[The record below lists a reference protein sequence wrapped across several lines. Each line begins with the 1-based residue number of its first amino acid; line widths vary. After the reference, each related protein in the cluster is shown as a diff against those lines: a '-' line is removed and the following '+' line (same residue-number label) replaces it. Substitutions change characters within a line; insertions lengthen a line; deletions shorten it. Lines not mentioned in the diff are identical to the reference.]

1 MAVVTRTDT
10 RRSQEMFSRIT
21 RSIAGGE
28 SSYARLRSG
37 IELCIERSQGARM
50 WDVDGNQYLD
60 YCLGYGPLLFGHH
73 PEDIVAAVVEQITQ
87 RGYHFSFPH
96 RLDYEVGERL
106 QRMVPSMEL
115 MRFACSGT
123 EATMAAMRLA
133 RGYTSR
139 EKIIKFEGA
148 YHGWS
153 DIHYISAHPTV
164 GAAASGLHRAPRSVP
179 DTAGIP
185 AAIADTIIVQPFNDL
200 EVLERTLRTRGFEI
214 AAVLIEPALANCGI
228 IPPLPGYLEGVRRLT
243 EEHGVLLIFDEVMT
257 GFRVAP
263 GGAQEHF
270 GIRPDLS
277 TFAKVLG
284 GGFPV
289 AAFGGRADVMEL
301 EATGEVMHGGTYSAS
316 PLVLAAAKAVLDRIE
331 RDRDTMYPYLNRLTQ
346 RLQDGLLGVVRA
358 AGYPSLVQ
366 GVGPFFQLFFLD
378 RPRERLVDYRDA
390 MGHSRHDVYAA
401 FHEAMQQRGI
411 YFHPG
416 QSERWFLSTEHT
428 EADVD
433 QTVAAAADSIA
444 EVARQL
450 PPTSA
455 AA

>member
-1 MAVVTRTDT
+1 MAVATTTDT
-10 RRSQEMFSRIT
+10 RRSQEMFRRIS

-37 IELCIERSQGARM
+37 IELCIERSAGARM
-50 WDVDGNQYLD
+50 WDVDGNEYLD

-73 PEDIVAAVVEQITQ
+73 PQDIVDAVVEQITE
-87 RGYHFSFPH
+87 RGFHFTFPH

-106 QRMVPSMEL
+106 QRLVPSMEL
-115 MRFACSGT
+115 IRFACSGT

-133 RGYTSR
+133 RGFTGK
-139 EKIIKFEGA
+139 EKIVKFEGA

-153 DIHYISAHPTV
+153 DLQYISAHPV
-164 GAAASGLHRAPRSVP
+164 IRAAGLHHAPRSLP
-179 DTAGIP
+179 DTPGTPKAF
-185 AAIADTIIVQPFNDL
+185 ADAIIIQPFNDL
-200 EVLERTLRTRGFEI
+200 DVLARTLHERAFEI
-214 AAVLIEPALANCGI
+214 AGVIIEPALANCGI
-228 IPPLPGYLEGVRRLT
+228 IPPLPGFLEGVRRLT
-243 EEHGVLLIFDEVMT
+243 EETGAVLIFDEVMT

-263 GGAQEHF
+263 GGAQERF
-270 GIRPDLS
+270 GVRPDLS

-289 AAFGGRADVMEL
+289 AAFGGRADIMEL
-301 EATGEVMHGGTYSAS
+301 EATGAVMHGGTYTAS

-331 RDRDTMYPYLNRLTQ
+331 RDRDTMYPKLEQMTT
-346 RLQDGLLGVVRA
+346 RLQDGLLAIVRE
-358 AGYPSLVQ
+358 AGYPALVQ

-378 RPRERLVDYRDA
+378 RPRERLIDYRDA

-401 FHEAMQQRGI
+401 FHEAMQHRGI

-428 EADVD
+428 EQDID
-433 QTVAAAADSIA
+433 QTLAAASEAIA
-444 EVARQL
+444 EVARRL
-450 PPTSA
+450 PPGRA
-455 AA
+455 AD

>member
-1 MAVVTRTDT
+1 MAVATRTDT
-10 RRSQEMFSRIT
+10 HRSQAMFRRIAT
-21 RSIAGGE
+21 SVAGGE
-28 SSYARLRSG
+28 SSYARLRAG
-37 IELCIERSQGARM
+37 IELCIDRTAGARM
-50 WDVDGNQYLD
+50 WDVDGNEYLD

-73 PEDIVAAVVEQITQ
+73 PEDIVAAVVEQITT
-87 RGYHFSFPH
+87 RGFHFSFPH

-133 RGYTSR
+133 RGFTGK
-139 EKIIKFEGA
+139 EKIVKFEGA

-153 DIHYISAHPTV
+153 DGHYISAHPPL
-164 GAAASGLHRAPRSVP
+164 GAAGLHRAPFSLP

-185 AAIADTIIVQPFNDL
+185 RALADTLIIQPFNDL
-200 EVLERTLRTRGFEI
+200 ELLERTLSQRSFEI
-214 AAVLIEPALANCGI
+214 AAVLMEPVLANCGI
-228 IPPLPGYLEGVRRLT
+228 IPPLAGFLEGVRRLT
-243 EEHGVLLIFDEVMT
+243 EAHGVLLVFDEVMT

-263 GGAQEHF
+263 GGAQERYRV
-270 GIRPDLS
+270 RPDLS

-301 EATGEVMHGGTYSAS
+301 EATGAVMHGGTYSAS

-331 RDRDTMYPYLNRLTQ
+331 RDRGTMYARLEALTE
-346 RLQDGLLGVVRA
+346 RLQSGLLRVVRA

-378 RPRERLVDYRDA
+378 QPRERLVDYRDA
-390 MGHSRHDVYAA
+390 MGHVRPEVYEA
-401 FHEAMQQRGI
+401 FHEAMQHRGI

-428 EADVD
+428 EEDVD
-433 QTVAAAADSIA
+433 LTIAAAAEAIE
-444 EVARQL
+444 EVSRRL